1 MSARPWTTGELQVMR
16 LFASLGSNAVA
27 LLLGRTVTSVEAK
40 ARDLHLSLQIT
51 NEDIDIAAAPGRL
64 LVRVRE
70 VIGLQICPMCG
81 KRLATMRDTGM
92 CRCCHLDQLIA
103 LRETQ
108 LAEEVRLRKL
118 TKLRQDK
125 HRLRICDNCNEAF
138 FPRANSPATRCPDCG
153 GSE

>member
-16 LFASLGSNAVA
+16 IYAGLGVNSVA
-27 LLLGRTVTSVEAK
+27 LLLERSVTSVESK
-40 ARDLHLSLQIT
+40 ARELRVSLQIT
-51 NEDIDIAAAPGRL
+51 NEDIDVSTAPGRL
-64 LVRVRE
+64 LVRLRE
-70 VIGLQICPMCG
+70 AVGLQICPMCG
-81 KRLATMRDTGM
+81 KRLATMRETGM
-92 CRCCHLDQLIA
+92 CRCCHLDQLIT

-125 HRLRICDNCNEAF
+125 HRLRICDSCNEAF